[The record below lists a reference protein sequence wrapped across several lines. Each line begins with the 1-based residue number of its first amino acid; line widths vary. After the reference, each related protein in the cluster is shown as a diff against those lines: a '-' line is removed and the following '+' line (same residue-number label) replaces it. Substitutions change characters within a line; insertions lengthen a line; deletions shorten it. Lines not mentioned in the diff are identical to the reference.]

1 MNEEDKHS
9 ARLALVE
16 LVADFL
22 CYLDRDGG
30 AVNDEHFEQNVLISD
45 LLMQSLGLE
54 IIDVDNDGKLTAQI
68 NIGFG
73 SA

>member
-1 MNEEDKHS
+1 MNKEDKHS

-22 CYLDRDGG
+22 CYLEHDGG
-30 AVNDEHFEQNVLISD
+30 AINQEHFEQNVLIAD

-54 IIDVDNDGKLTAQI
+54 VVDVDNDGKMTANI